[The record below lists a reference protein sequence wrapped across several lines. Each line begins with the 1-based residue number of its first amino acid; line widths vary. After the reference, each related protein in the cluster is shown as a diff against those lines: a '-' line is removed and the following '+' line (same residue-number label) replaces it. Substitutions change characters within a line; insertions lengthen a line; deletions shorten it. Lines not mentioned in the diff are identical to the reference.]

1 MNGIAFDHQVL
12 VEEFSPVNIV
22 GLYTAYLG
30 CGQKNVIGFFF
41 FKKIKQY
48 SINFSLLIRTKNKF
62 LVHNKPL
69 YILFLLL
76 SILSCKK
83 FQVPFS
89 NCENCADQECE
100 DFTWAGNIS
109 FEEYTMEG
117 IQYMK
122 PCFNP
127 HNDQELIYV
136 RFDPGIISNPHH
148 ELVIYNISDNS
159 ETILYDAGLVV
170 GQPSWGA
177 SDKIVF
183 SVHGNQLMMVNSD
196 GSNLTQI
203 TSSSLEYFNPL
214 FNING
219 NRFIAA
225 GTVSSTNGSHFPI
238 FNLSGEIVDSVKFK
252 YGNNQIG
259 YPFAFDDS
267 FHEGYFNYANVD
279 VIPNACSIMYKNQE
293 EVLNELSPLEMIDG
307 KGMMTSMC
315 KVGNALFFVQHKKGL
330 FKLNLASNKIEKIMT
345 NCQSKYINSLSI
357 SADGQWLLY
366 EQVTAKQTG
375 IDQIID
381 EQSEIYKMNVFTH
394 EKIKILGE

>member
-1 MNGIAFDHQVL
+1 MQSKPIFIFILCLIA
-12 VEEFSPVNIV
+12 
-22 GLYTAYLG
+22 
-30 CGQKNVIGFFF
+30 
-41 FKKIKQY
+41 
-48 SINFSLLIRTKNKF
+48 
-62 LVHNKPL
+62 
-69 YILFLLL
+69 
-76 SILSCKK
+76 LSCKK
-83 FQVPFS
+83 DNTIHG
-89 NCENCADQECE
+89 NCTSCNDGTCE

-136 RFDPGIISNPHH
+136 RFDPGNITNPHH
-148 ELVIYNISDNS
+148 ELVLYNISDFS

-177 SDKIVF
+177 SNKIVF
-183 SVHGNQLMMVNSD
+183 SIVGNQLMMVNSD

-214 FNING
+214 FNITG
-219 NRFIAA
+219 DRFIAA

-238 FNLSGEIVDSVKFK
+238 FNLNGEIVDSVKFK

-259 YPFAFDDS
+259 YPFAFGDS

-279 VIPNACSIMYKNQE
+279 VTPNAYSIMYKNPE

-315 KVGNALFFVQHKKGL
+315 KVGNALYFVQHKKGL
-330 FKLNLASNKIEKIMT
+330 FKLNLASNKIEKMMT
-345 NCQSKYINSLSI
+345 NCQSRYINSLSI